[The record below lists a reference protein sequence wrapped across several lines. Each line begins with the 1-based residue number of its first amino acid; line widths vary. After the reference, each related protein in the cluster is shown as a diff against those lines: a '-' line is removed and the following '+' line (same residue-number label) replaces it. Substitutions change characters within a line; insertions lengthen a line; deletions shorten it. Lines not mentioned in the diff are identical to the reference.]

1 MKGHCILSHGLES
14 GPQATKVSALAEAA
28 DALGWSSE
36 RPDYRDLDASRDIRE
51 VQTRLRRL
59 RQRCDAAPRP
69 LVLAG
74 SSMGAFIAAL
84 ATLQVECAGLFLMA
98 PPVSLP
104 DFPLRLDAAR
114 IPTCIIHGWDDELI
128 AADEVS
134 RWAHGRRDELIL
146 VNDSHRLSAH
156 VDYCAAQF
164 ARFLAAL

>member
-28 DALGWSSE
+28 EALGWSSE
-36 RPDYRDLDASRDIRE
+36 RPDYRDLDASKDIRE
-51 VQTRLRRL
+51 VHTRLARL
-59 RQRCDAAPRP
+59 RERCNAAPRP

-84 ATLQVECAGLFLMA
+84 ATREVECVGLFLMA
-98 PPVSLP
+98 PPIRLP

-128 AADEVS
+128 PADDVT
-134 RWAHGRRDELIL
+134 RWAHARRDELIL